1 MQNIIEDTKKRSPV
15 PKVYILTPVGTITR
29 YTTKSVGLYFHK
41 HKGFSFST
49 EEQKISKP

>member
-1 MQNIIEDTKKRSPV
+1 MEDTKTRSPV

-29 YTTKSVGLYFHK
+29 LYSTKSVGLYFHK

-49 EEQKISKP
+49 EQQKISKP